1 MRIEFSAAWLCAYLL
16 VFARV
21 AGIFALAPVPPFRS
35 ASGVTRML
43 LAAAIAALL
52 TPVWAAAG
60 APLPAGELGWLLAG
74 ALGAECLFGISIGL
88 VLSLLME
95 TFTLAAQFLGLQA
108 GYGYAS
114 TIDPASE
121 ADAGVLLVLAQL
133 AAWMLFVVCGLE
145 HHVLRAL
152 ALSIERFPPGAFWV
166 TEDARAA
173 LLAFGKT
180 MVDAAFRLALP
191 VIALLVL
198 IDLAFAAFGKLHAQ
212 LQLLSLAFPVK
223 MLAALIMLA
232 AVFDTWRSLYSRL
245 GVQAVSTLGRVA
257 GGG

>member
-1 MRIEFSAAWLCAYLL
+1 MRIELSVAWLCGYLL
-16 VFARV
+16 VLARV
-21 AGIFALAPVPPFRS
+21 AGIFALAPVPQFR
-35 ASGVTRML
+35 AAPGAVRMVV
-43 LAAAIAALL
+43 AVAIAALL
-52 TPVWAAAG
+52 TPLWS
-60 APLPAGELGWLLAG
+60 PAGQLLPPGDPGWRLAG
-74 ALGAECLFGISIGL
+74 ALGAECLFGISVGL

-95 TFTLAAQFLGLQA
+95 SFMLAAQFLGLQA

-114 TIDPASE
+114 TIDPASQ

-133 AAWMLFVVCGLE
+133 AAWMFFVVCGLE
-145 HHVLRAL
+145 QHVLRAL
-152 ALSIERFPPGAFWV
+152 ALSIERFPPGTFWV

-173 LLAFGKT
+173 VLAFGKSA
-180 MVDAAFRLALP
+180 VDAAFRLALP

-232 AVFDTWRSLYSRL
+232 AVFDTWRNLHGRL
-245 GVQAVSTLGRVA
+245 GVQAVSTLARLA